1 MNRTTFL
8 QDVYSVVAAIPEGCV
23 VTYGQIASL
32 VGRPQCSRMVG
43 QAMHNVPEE
52 LHLPCHRVVNS
63 RGRYI
68 GGSIMPGVKLALD
81 ALSKNAALLPHI
93 ELAAPQKVIS
103 GNTVDSMK
111 SGIIYGSAGRVDGII
126 DKFTE
131 ELGGE
136 ATIVATG
143 DAAPAVIPYCK
154 NKILIDE
161 TLHLKGL
168 YYIYKR
174 NTD

>member
-63 RGRYI
+63 RGRLV
-68 GGSIMPGVKLALD
+68 PGCTEQRV
-81 ALSKNAALLPHI
+81 LL
-93 ELAAPQKVIS
+93 EYEGVRFKTN
-103 GNTVDSMK
+103 GFVDMK
-111 SGIIYGSAGRVDGII
+111 KSQWEFM
-126 DKFTE
+126 KE
-131 ELGGE
+131 Q
-136 ATIVATG
+136 
-143 DAAPAVIPYCK
+143 
-154 NKILIDE
+154 
-161 TLHLKGL
+161 
-168 YYIYKR
+168 
-174 NTD
+174 